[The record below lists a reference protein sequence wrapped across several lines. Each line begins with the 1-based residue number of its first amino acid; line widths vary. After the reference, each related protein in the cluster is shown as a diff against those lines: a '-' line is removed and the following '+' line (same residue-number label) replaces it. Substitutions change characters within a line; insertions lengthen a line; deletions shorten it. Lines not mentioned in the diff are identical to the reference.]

1 MVNIKSLSAVIAKAV
16 CVPIVWER
24 WLALAG
30 ENEIFER
37 EAPATTLSR
46 HHQSFPNLGTST
58 NSRRRCWDRG
68 LQEALGHSRVTR
80 SRLLLG
86 NLKCESL
93 KEGLKEQSQRSR
105 DVI

>member
-1 MVNIKSLSAVIAKAV
+1 MVNIESLAAVIVKAG
-16 CVPIVWER
+16 CVPILWER

-46 HHQSFPNLGTST
+46 HDQSFPNLGTST
-58 NSRRRCWDRG
+58 SSRRRFWDRG

-80 SRLLLG
+80 SRPLPG

-93 KEGLKEQSQRSR
+93 KEGLKEQPQRSR
-105 DVI
+105 DGI